1 MCIDEIF
8 KVMDYLHNQISEIGN
23 YPEKSLF
30 FQDPRIS
37 EAWLHLVGL
46 LEEFENYSS
55 LQHRDSTETKVLHIL
70 SLRMVKIKYRELYE
84 AYYHQLKELLDGYGG
99 WLSGE
104 CLSKD
109 GMDMLSDE
117 RFTKYMGEVG
127 EAENYLAMLN
137 SKAPEVR
144 SAMFTM
150 LSDILNI
157 MLAVAKRGQQLISE
171 RFPTLDDFVKALDD
185 DLRAFTKE
193 NKEAMLR
200 EMVEDLNRH
209 YKNKRTD
216 PNLPELWGEML
227 SEDEDAL
234 MLAKKQKLSKC
245 ETARQEHWGE
255 AGKKEMDENGELMG
269 RIYEMCYTNKLIDLK
284 NPDNVQGILPL
295 LNYRNI
301 EMFYKK
307 IIRRNL
313 IQCEMFPR
321 LKAQYDEWL
330 NYEKEEEEVVEN
342 VEDANMNRSRMSKLD
357 EIINIM
363 QKGNWKKPATARNI
377 ECFLNA
383 VFGRDISLLENIDSL
398 QCERMWA
405 LVEGGRGDRM
415 TVMPANLAGFF
426 SQENLLGGSPKEIS
440 NELFGVNSDQCN
452 NINKGKSKNCSND
465 FAKVVPFLKK
475 YTKKLILQEC
485 NDF

>member
-1 MCIDEIF
+1 MYIDEIF
-8 KVMDYLHNQISEIGN
+8 KVMDYLHNQMCEIGN

-30 FQDPRIS
+30 FQDPSII

-55 LQHRDSTETKVLHIL
+55 LLHRDSTETKVLHIL

-84 AYYHQLKELLDGYGG
+84 SYYHQLKDLLDGYGG

-104 CLSKD
+104 CFSKD
-109 GMDMLSDE
+109 GMEMLSDE
-117 RFTKYMGEVG
+117 RFTKYMGEIG

-137 SKAPEVR
+137 IKAPEVR

-171 RFPTLDDFVKALDD
+171 RFPTLDDFVKALDE

-234 MLAKKQKLSKC
+234 KMAKKQKLSKC

-295 LNYRNI
+295 LNFRNI

-330 NYEKEEEEVVEN
+330 NLSNVDLNQKEINLYAPQRHLQEMLKQEWFKELVRDKKFDKIWTDVF
-342 VEDANMNRSRMSKLD
+342 VEDLMKSKYGKTIAEDWGSGGSRNKRD
-357 EIINIM
+357 KI
-363 QKGNWKKPATARNI
+363 KGNVLGTLKDAGVVK
-377 ECFLNA
+377 
-383 VFGRDISLLENIDSL
+383 
-398 QCERMWA
+398 
-405 LVEGGRGDRM
+405 GGYD
-415 TVMPANLAGFF
+415 TIA
-426 SQENLLGGSPKEIS
+426 
-440 NELFGVNSDQCN
+440 
-452 NINKGKSKNCSND
+452 
-465 FAKVVPFLKK
+465 AKVVGKDEARTFGK
-475 YTKKLILQEC
+475 YMGDGKNQSYAEWVKEYVKGEKE
-485 NDF
+485 